1 MFRRINNLLRKLFD
15 NLFGGNPPIDRDPYA
30 GSPVRNKRGP
40 NDRSAAVAVAE
51 PDDE

>member
-1 MFRRINNLLRKLFD
+1 MKIKLVLWLSRFL
-15 NLFGGNPPIDRDPYA
+15 NRLFGNNPGPGRDPFA

-40 NDRSAAVAVAE
+40 NDRSTAVAVAE

>member
-1 MFRRINNLLRKLFD
+1 MLSKIKKYLR
-15 NLFGGNPPIDRDPYA
+15 NLFNGLFGENPPRDPYA

>member
-1 MFRRINNLLRKLFD
+1 MMKRVRLLLSQFLNRF
-15 NLFGGNPPIDRDPYA
+15 FGGNPGRDHDPYA

-40 NDRSAAVAVAE
+40 QDRSAAVAVAE

>member
-1 MFRRINNLLRKLFD
+1 MLRKMNSLFRKLI
-15 NLFGGNPPIDRDPYA
+15 NGLFGGTPPIDDDPFA

-40 NDRSAAVAVAE
+40 NDRTAAVAVAE